1 LPSTRVVALLSL
13 SLIEWRNRAEA
24 RAQEGRSGMTGLDT
38 KARFADPD
46 AAYRAITEAH
56 RGLTESQSADLNAA
70 LVLILANQLGDMAML
85 REALAL
91 ARSTVAPSQKP

>member
-1 LPSTRVVALLSL
+1 
-13 SLIEWRNRAEA
+13 
-24 RAQEGRSGMTGLDT
+24 MTVLDT

-46 AAYRAITEAH
+46 TAYRAIIEAH

-70 LVLILANQLGDMAML
+70 LVLVLANQLGDMAVL

-91 ARSTVAPSQKP
+91 ARATLPEKQKE